1 MYEAELFLSIA
12 SRTRYGAT
20 CRQQW
25 SEYMAIMQPASP
37 FHAIHYQSYVMGRH
51 VGEKSVLFAFTIR
64 TQIF

>member
-1 MYEAELFLSIA
+1 
-12 SRTRYGAT
+12 
-20 CRQQW
+20 
-25 SEYMAIMQPASP
+25 MAIMQPASP